1 MFEQTIRN
9 FKINFIRH
17 DGRNSFSSGDQI
29 IGHISFDLTKETKI
43 TSITMRLKGN
53 VNVHWTAG
61 GGGGKQETR
70 KRYSARLD
78 FFDLKGVILQEDR
91 GIHCLCPFLIATRG
105 TKLQLGTHVYPFTC
119 QLPLGNFPSSF
130 HGVHGKIAYT
140 LTVGINRPWRMSKD
154 FVTELKFV
162 NHIDTNQPGLNAPL
176 SGSNSVTP
184 CSLWCN
190 SSPVTLTVS
199 VATKA
204 FTPGETVKIFCE
216 FSNPSSKTATPKVKL
231 QQKQTFYTHSKRNRK
246 MAIKTLACVSGEPV
260 GAQVSYV
267 RTEIMLAI
275 PSSASL
281 TISECSILV
290 VDYIIEVSTCDGLRK
305 EDEVEHHLVTKRRR
319 VPHLQ
324 PAPGPEQAHQTAS
337 EEIWMSITGEIE
349 WSSCP
354 RNESP
359 CRAVTVISQGQHG

>member
-1 MFEQTIRN
+1 MFKQTIRN

-53 VNVHWTAG
+53 ANVHWTAG
-61 GGGGKQETR
+61 GGGGKRETR

-78 FFDLKGVILQEDR
+78 FFDLKGVILQED
-91 GIHCLCPFLIATRG
+91 GATRG
-105 TKLQLGTHVYPFTC
+105 TKLPLGTHVYPFTC

-140 LTVGINRPWRMSKD
+140 LTVGINRPWHMSKD
-154 FVTELKFV
+154 FVTELNFV

-190 SSPVTLTVS
+190 SSPVTMTVS
-199 VATKA
+199 VAKKA

-216 FSNPSSKTATPKVKL
+216 FNNPSSKTATPKVKL
-231 QQKQTFYTHSKRNRK
+231 QQKQTFYTHSKHNRK
-246 MAIKTLACVSGEPV
+246 MVIKNLAYVTGEPV
-260 GAQVSYV
+260 GAQASYV

-281 TISECSILV
+281 TISDCSILV
-290 VDYIIEVSTCDGLRK
+290 VDYIIEVKLHVGAL
-305 EDEVEHHLVTKRRR
+305 DEVVVLFPIILCDTPV
-319 VPHLQ
+319 
-324 PAPGPEQAHQTAS
+324 QTY
-337 EEIWMSITGEIE
+337 
-349 WSSCP
+349 P
-354 RNESP
+354 P
-359 CRAVTVISQGQHG
+359 V

>member
-43 TSITMRLKGN
+43 TSITTRLKGN

-91 GIHCLCPFLIATRG
+91 ATRG

-290 VDYIIEVSTCDGLRK
+290 VDYIIEVKLHVGAL
-305 EDEVEHHLVTKRRR
+305 DEVVVLFPIILCDTPV
-319 VPHLQ
+319 
-324 PAPGPEQAHQTAS
+324 QTY
-337 EEIWMSITGEIE
+337 
-349 WSSCP
+349 P
-354 RNESP
+354 P
-359 CRAVTVISQGQHG
+359 V

>member
-29 IGHISFDLTKETKI
+29 IGHMSFDLTKETKI

-53 VNVHWTAG
+53 ANVHWTAG
-61 GGGGKQETR
+61 GGGGKRETR

-78 FFDLKGVILQEDR
+78 FFDLKGVILQED
-91 GIHCLCPFLIATRG
+91 GATRG

-130 HGVHGKIAYT
+130 HGVHRKIAYT
-140 LTVGINRPWRMSKD
+140 LTVGINRPWHMSKD
-154 FVTELKFV
+154 FVTELNFV

-190 SSPVTLTVS
+190 SSPVTMTVS
-199 VATKA
+199 VAKKA

-216 FSNPSSKTATPKVKL
+216 FNNPSSKTATPKVKL
-231 QQKQTFYTHSKRNRK
+231 QQKQTFYTHSKHNRK
-246 MAIKTLACVSGEPV
+246 MVIKNLAYVTGEPV
-260 GAQVSYV
+260 GAQASYV

-275 PSSASL
+275 PPSASL
-281 TISECSILV
+281 TISDCSILV
-290 VDYIIEVSTCDGLRK
+290 VDYIIEVKLHVGAL
-305 EDEVEHHLVTKRRR
+305 DEVVVLFPIILCDTPV
-319 VPHLQ
+319 
-324 PAPGPEQAHQTAS
+324 QTY
-337 EEIWMSITGEIE
+337 
-349 WSSCP
+349 P
-354 RNESP
+354 P
-359 CRAVTVISQGQHG
+359 V

>member
-43 TSITMRLKGN
+43 TSITTRLKGN

-91 GIHCLCPFLIATRG
+91 VTRG

-290 VDYIIEVSTCDGLRK
+290 VDYIIEVKLHVGAL
-305 EDEVEHHLVTKRRR
+305 DEVVVLF
-319 VPHLQ
+319 PIILCD
-324 PAPGPEQAHQTAS
+324 APVQTY
-337 EEIWMSITGEIE
+337 
-349 WSSCP
+349 P
-354 RNESP
+354 P
-359 CRAVTVISQGQHG
+359 V

>member
-17 DGRNSFSSGDQI
+17 DGRNNFSSGDQI

-53 VNVHWTAG
+53 ANV
-61 GGGGKQETR
+61 
-70 KRYSARLD
+70 RLD
-78 FFDLKGVILQEDR
+78 RRRRWRETGNEETLLCKAGLLRLKRSYFARRQGYSWDKTS
-91 GIHCLCPFLIATRG
+91 TRDAC
-105 TKLQLGTHVYPFTC
+105 V
-119 QLPLGNFPSSF
+119 S
-130 HGVHGKIAYT
+130 VH
-140 LTVGINRPWRMSKD
+140 MSAP
-154 FVTELKFV
+154 TR
-162 NHIDTNQPGLNAPL
+162 APL

-216 FSNPSSKTATPKVKL
+216 FSNSSSKTATPKVKL

-290 VDYIIEVSTCDGLRK
+290 VDYIIEVKLHVGAL
-305 EDEVEHHLVTKRRR
+305 DEVVVLFPIILCDTPV
-319 VPHLQ
+319 
-324 PAPGPEQAHQTAS
+324 QTY
-337 EEIWMSITGEIE
+337 
-349 WSSCP
+349 P
-354 RNESP
+354 P
-359 CRAVTVISQGQHG
+359 V

>member
-91 GIHCLCPFLIATRG
+91 GMLLLVLFGRSDTWQTNSHRLCPFLIATRG

-246 MAIKTLACVSGEPV
+246 VAIKTLACVSGEPV

-290 VDYIIEVSTCDGLRK
+290 VDYIIEVKLHVGAL
-305 EDEVEHHLVTKRRR
+305 DEVVVLFPIILCDTPV
-319 VPHLQ
+319 
-324 PAPGPEQAHQTAS
+324 QTY
-337 EEIWMSITGEIE
+337 
-349 WSSCP
+349 P
-354 RNESP
+354 P
-359 CRAVTVISQGQHG
+359 V